1 MFLNL
6 FIAVVLEGFYN
17 SSQNENAEFNLTIA
31 LEFTNTWKKFDPQGT
46 GFISKCKLEEFLI
59 ALGAPL
65 GFKADIK
72 DQTNIY
78 KETFV

>member
-31 LEFTNTWKKFDPQGT
+31 
-46 GFISKCKLEEFLI
+46 
-59 ALGAPL
+59 
-65 GFKADIK
+65 
-72 DQTNIY
+72 
-78 KETFV
+78 